1 MGRWR
6 IGGGPRK
13 PASTG
18 TSPSRSTST
27 PWPPCWMAC
36 RAGRGESAQ
45 DLEKAGEGGRE
56 ALLPEPG
63 RVDPEAGNDGG
74 GDAAAGDGLGSIALF
89 RSRLH
94 PDRPGERIDQP
105 DLLDPCLAVAGELF
119 AKIEA
124 WIAFGRDLE
133 DPVRGAFEPLWRH
146 AVPVLVAD
154 HQQVGLRRPARIQ
167 PHRVTRAPH
176 QGTSAFIEEGAE
188 ECHQKG
194 KEIFVEE

>member
-6 IGGGPRK
+6 RGGGPSN

-45 DLEKAGEGGRE
+45 DLEQAGESGRE
-56 ALLPEPG
+56 ALLPEPGRADPEAGDAAGGGGGERLVPEPG

-124 WIAFGRDLE
+124 WIAFGRGLE
-133 DPVRGAFEPLWRH
+133 DPVRGAFEP
-146 AVPVLVAD
+146 P
-154 HQQVGLRRPARIQ
+154 RRAAAPAL
-167 PHRVTRAPH
+167 A
-176 QGTSAFIEEGAE
+176 G
-188 ECHQKG
+188 
-194 KEIFVEE
+194 